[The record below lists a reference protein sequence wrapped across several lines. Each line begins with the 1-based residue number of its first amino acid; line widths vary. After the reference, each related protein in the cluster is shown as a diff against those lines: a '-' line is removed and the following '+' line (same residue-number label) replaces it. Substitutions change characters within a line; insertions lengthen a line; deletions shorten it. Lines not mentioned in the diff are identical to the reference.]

1 MPRRPT
7 PSVVCYPRRQEEG
20 SGETSPSILH
30 PLLSSFEEE
39 ELYIDGDGSSSL
51 LTGFDL
57 ICVI

>member
-1 MPRRPT
+1 
-7 PSVVCYPRRQEEG
+7 VVCYPRRQEEG